1 MPELGGSENETNA
14 KKSIGKMYFKSKVL
28 TPTNLQHSGDVESL
42 KYWILILY
50 AKVEAA
56 ISYKEYGMVVKRRRH
71 QNNSILEMRGHAF
84 ESRIVI
90 LSLLVSVGSNFRIR
104 L

>member
-1 MPELGGSENETNA
+1 MPELGGSENETKA

-28 TPTNLQHSGDVESL
+28 TPTNLQHSGDVESI
-42 KYWILILY
+42 KYLDSILY
-50 AKVEAA
+50 AKVEGQFPTR
-56 ISYKEYGMVVKRRRH
+56 ILEWSLRMQD
-71 QNNSILEMRGHAF
+71 QNNSILEMRGQAF

-90 LSLLVSVGSNFRIR
+90 LSLLVSVGSNLRIR